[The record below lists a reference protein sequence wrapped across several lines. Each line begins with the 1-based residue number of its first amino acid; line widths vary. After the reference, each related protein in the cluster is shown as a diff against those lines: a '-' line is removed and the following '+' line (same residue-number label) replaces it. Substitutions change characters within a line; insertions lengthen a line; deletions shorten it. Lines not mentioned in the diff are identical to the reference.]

1 MLTLEDFVTRE
12 EWEAYKRVQNS
23 GRYNMVMEAHKA
35 MRSAKLDSE
44 TYWSIVNNYEK
55 LEELYG

>member
-12 EWEAYKRVQNS
+12 EWEAYKRAQNS
-23 GRYNMVMEAHKA
+23 GRYNMVMEAQKA

-44 TYWSIVNNYEK
+44 TYWSIINNYEK
-55 LEELYG
+55 LEKLYG